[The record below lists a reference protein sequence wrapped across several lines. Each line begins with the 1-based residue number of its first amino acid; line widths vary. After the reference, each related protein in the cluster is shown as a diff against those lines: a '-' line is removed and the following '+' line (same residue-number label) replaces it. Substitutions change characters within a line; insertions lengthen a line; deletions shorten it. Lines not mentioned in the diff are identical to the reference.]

1 VEGVEPSGKR
11 IARQAGFED
20 RWGHRAPSSSSV
32 YFLGTYD
39 DWRNRAIAPGISL
52 AAHFRKPDSMLSD
65 GSTTMLLK
73 RLPLLKR
80 RFVDSKDSQCYTGD
94 ILPTPQREARCRAS
108 LPTVRVRL

>member
-1 VEGVEPSGKR
+1 
-11 IARQAGFED
+11 
-20 RWGHRAPSSSSV
+20 
-32 YFLGTYD
+32 
-39 DWRNRAIAPGISL
+39 
-52 AAHFRKPDSMLSD
+52 MLSD